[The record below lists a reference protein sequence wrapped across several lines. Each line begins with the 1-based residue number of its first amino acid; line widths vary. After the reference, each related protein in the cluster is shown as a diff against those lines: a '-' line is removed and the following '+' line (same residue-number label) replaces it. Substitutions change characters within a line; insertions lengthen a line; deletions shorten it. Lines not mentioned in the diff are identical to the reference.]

1 MKKIK
6 EIMTR
11 KLEVIEQVEL
21 IALITAIGALMFVLA
36 IRNPLVT
43 VSNIWLNVGMILM
56 FIGVMASVSVVGDE
70 FDERN

>member
-1 MKKIK
+1 MKKFK

-11 KLEVIEQVEL
+11 KLEAIEQVEL

-43 VSNIWLNVGMILM
+43 ASNIWLNVGVILM
-56 FIGVMASVSVVGDE
+56 LIGVMASVSVAGDE

>member
-1 MKKIK
+1 MKKFK

-11 KLEVIEQVEL
+11 KLEAIEQVEL

-43 VSNIWLNVGMILM
+43 ASNIWLNVGVILM
-56 FIGVMASVSVVGDE
+56 LIGVMASVSVARDE